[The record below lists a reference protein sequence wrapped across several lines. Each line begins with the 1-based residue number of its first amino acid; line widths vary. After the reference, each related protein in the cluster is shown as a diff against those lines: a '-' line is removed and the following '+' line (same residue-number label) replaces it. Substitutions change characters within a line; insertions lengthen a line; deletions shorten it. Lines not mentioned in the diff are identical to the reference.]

1 MISVLLVDDH
11 QLVRS
16 GIQALLNSC
25 NEIQVVAVAD
35 TGEQAIEMVAKLS
48 PDVVLMDVSMPGIGG
63 VEASRRI
70 LRQNPAVKIIGLSAY
85 NEGPIPQ
92 QLLKLGVLGFISK
105 SSSAEEMICAIRKT
119 VEGQRYLCN
128 DVANHLAFQNLLGDR
143 QSPFTK
149 LSQRETE
156 IATLIM
162 QGKSIPEMAEIL
174 AINTKTVN
182 TYRYRL
188 YDKLE
193 IKNDVEL
200 IRLAVKFGHLDT
212 TYSGYS

>member
-11 QLVRS
+11 QLVRT
-16 GIQALLNSC
+16 GIQALLNSD
-25 NEIQVVAVAD
+25 NEIQVVAVAES
-35 TGEQAIEMVAKLS
+35 GEQAVDMVGELT

-85 NEGPIPQ
+85 NDGPIPQ

-105 SSSAEEMICAIRKT
+105 SSSADEMICAIRKAI
-119 VEGQRYLCN
+119 EGKRYLCS
-128 DVANHLAFQNLLGDR
+128 DVANNLAFQNLLDNH
-143 QSPFTK
+143 QSPFVK
-149 LSQRETE
+149 LSQREAE
-156 IATLIM
+156 IVTLIL
-162 QGKSIPEMAEIL
+162 QGKTIQEMAEMLSISS
-174 AINTKTVN
+174 KTVN

-188 YDKLE
+188 YDKLK

-200 IRLAVKFGHLDT
+200 TRLAVKFGHLD
-212 TYSGYS
+212 GLI

>member
-11 QLVRS
+11 QLVRT
-16 GIQALLNSC
+16 GIQALLNSD
-25 NEIQVVAVAD
+25 NEIQVVAVAES
-35 TGEQAIEMVAKLS
+35 GEQAVEMVGELA

-85 NEGPIPQ
+85 NDGPIPQ

-105 SSSAEEMICAIRKT
+105 SSSAEEMICAIRKAI
-119 VEGQRYLCN
+119 EGKRYLCS
-128 DVANHLAFQNLLGDR
+128 DVANNLAFQNLLDNHR
-143 QSPFTK
+143 SPFGK
-149 LSQRETE
+149 LSQREAE
-156 IATLIM
+156 IVTLIL
-162 QGKSIPEMAEIL
+162 QGKTIQEMAEMLSISS
-174 AINTKTVN
+174 KTVN

-188 YDKLE
+188 YEKLK

-200 IRLAVKFGHLDT
+200 TRLAVKFGHLDT
-212 TYSGYS
+212 TLI

>member
-11 QLVRS
+11 QLVRT
-16 GIQALLNSC
+16 GIQALLNSDD
-25 NEIQVVAVAD
+25 EIQVVAVAES
-35 TGEQAIEMVAKLS
+35 GEQAVEMVGKLT

-70 LRQNPAVKIIGLSAY
+70 LRQYPAVKIIGLSAY

-105 SSSAEEMICAIRKT
+105 SSSAEEMICAIRKAI
-119 VEGQRYLCN
+119 EGKRYLCS
-128 DVANHLAFQNLLGDR
+128 DVANNLAFQNLLDDH
-143 QSPFTK
+143 QSPFVR
-149 LSQRETE
+149 LSQREAE
-156 IATLIM
+156 IVTLIL
-162 QGKSIPEMAEIL
+162 QGKTIQEMAEMLSISS
-174 AINTKTVN
+174 KTVN

-188 YDKLE
+188 YDKLK

-200 IRLAVKFGHLDT
+200 TRLAVKHGHLD
-212 TYSGYS
+212 GLI

>member
-11 QLVRS
+11 QLVRT
-16 GIQALLNSC
+16 GIQALLNSDS
-25 NEIQVVAVAD
+25 EIQVVAVAES
-35 TGEQAIEMVAKLS
+35 GEQAVEMVGELA

-70 LRQNPAVKIIGLSAY
+70 LRQYPDVKIIGLSAY

-105 SSSAEEMICAIRKT
+105 SSSADEMICAIRKAI
-119 VEGQRYLCN
+119 EGKRYLCS
-128 DVANHLAFQNLLGDR
+128 DVANNLAFQNLLDDHR
-143 QSPFTK
+143 SPFVK
-149 LSQRETE
+149 LYQREAE
-156 IATLIM
+156 IVTLIL
-162 QGKSIPEMAEIL
+162 QGKTIQEMAEML
-174 AINTKTVN
+174 AISSKTVN

-188 YDKLE
+188 YDKLK

-200 IRLAVKFGHLDT
+200 TRLAVKHGHLD
-212 TYSGYS
+212 GLI

>member
-11 QLVRS
+11 QLVRT
-16 GIQALLNSC
+16 GIQALLNSD

-35 TGEQAIEMVAKLS
+35 SGEQAVEMVGEMS

-85 NEGPIPQ
+85 NDGPIPQ

-105 SSSAEEMICAIRKT
+105 SSSADEMICAIRKAI
-119 VEGQRYLCN
+119 EGKRYLCS
-128 DVANHLAFQNLLGDR
+128 DVANNLAFQHLLHNH
-143 QSPFTK
+143 QSPFVK
-149 LSQRETE
+149 LSQREAE
-156 IATLIM
+156 IVTLIL
-162 QGKSIPEMAEIL
+162 QGKTIQEMAEML
-174 AINTKTVN
+174 AISSKTVN

-188 YDKLE
+188 YDKLK

-200 IRLAVKFGHLDT
+200 TRLAVKFGQLD
-212 TYSGYS
+212 GLI

>member
-11 QLVRS
+11 QLVRT
-16 GIQALLNSC
+16 GIQALLNSD
-25 NEIQVVAVAD
+25 NGIQVIAVAD
-35 TGEQAIEMVAKLS
+35 SGEKAVEMMGELT

-70 LRQNPAVKIIGLSAY
+70 LRQYPDAKIIGLSAY
-85 NEGPIPQ
+85 NDGPIPQ

-105 SSSAEEMICAIRKT
+105 SSSADEMICAIRKA

-128 DVANHLAFQNLLGDR
+128 DVANNLAFQNLLGDQ
-143 QSPFTK
+143 QSPFAK
-149 LSQRETE
+149 LSRRETE
-156 IATLIM
+156 IVTLIL
-162 QGKSIPEMAEIL
+162 QGKTIPEMAEML
-174 AINTKTVN
+174 AISSKTVN

-188 YDKLE
+188 YDKLK

-200 IRLAVKFGHLDT
+200 TRLAVKFGHLDT
-212 TYSGYS
+212 GLI

>member
-1 MISVLLVDDH
+1 MIRVLLVDDH
-11 QLVRS
+11 QLVRT
-16 GIQALLNSC
+16 GIKALLDSDK
-25 NEIQVVAVAD
+25 EIQVVAVAD
-35 TGEQAIEMVAKLS
+35 SGEQAIDMVGEIR

-70 LRQNPAVKIIGLSAY
+70 LRQNPDVKIIGLSAY

-105 SSSAEEMICAIRKT
+105 SSSADEMICAIRKA

-128 DVANHLAFQNLLGDR
+128 DVASHLAFQNLLGEH
-143 QSPFTK
+143 QSPFAK

-156 IATLIM
+156 IVTLIL
-162 QGKSIPEMAEIL
+162 QGKSIPEMADMLSISS
-174 AINTKTVN
+174 KTVN

-188 YDKLE
+188 YDKLK

-200 IRLAVKFGHLDT
+200 TRLAVKFGHLDT
-212 TYSGYS
+212 GMI